1 MTKESKFD
9 QKWMENLTAYV
20 DYVKLNYRFPGNQTV
35 YQDHKIGYWIANQI
49 SAKKKGCLEVERK
62 RLLDCFM
69 PPWDKTQKEKQQY
82 LDMLLKADWKMH
94 VPAGKHSLFKIA
106 GFEYTHNMR
115 QLHLSGIH
123 TCEAYIMFI
132 AKKNVS
138 KEKLCSMYCKIYPFL
153 TESTALFLC
162 ALFDIRYKDLSD
174 PEKMD
179 AFFLQFPYP
188 TKRHTEKRIQKLLLK
203 LSKKQR
209 IIVEKKLG
217 LYGKPMSYHS
227 IGEEYQLTR
236 ESIRQQYMKALAY
249 LRTPKSQNL
258 LLMTETD
265 LDLYFLSPLTKGI
278 LYRNNIYT
286 VKQMNELCRNHKELK
301 ILPSY
306 PVYRQSVMEEIT
318 HNLNIDRKNT
328 TPLDTYQLSFRS
340 YNALRRFGISNYG
353 ELLEYC
359 GKEPEKRLLQIS
371 GLGKG
376 SVQEICQKLG
386 LPKEEGVQ
394 DDNRK

>member
-1 MTKESKFD
+1 MTIESKFD

-20 DYVKLNYRFPGNQTV
+20 DYVKSNYRFPGNQTI
-35 YQDHKIGYWIANQI
+35 YQGHKIGYWIANQI
-49 SAKKKGCLEVERK
+49 SARKRNCLAEERK

-69 PPWDKTQKEKQQY
+69 PPWDKTKKEKQQY
-82 LDMLLKADWKMH
+82 LDMFLKAEWEMH
-94 VPAGKHSLFKIA
+94 VPVGKHSLFKVP
-106 GFEYTHNMR
+106 GFEYTNNMR

-123 TCEAYIMFI
+123 TCEDYIVSM
-132 AKKNVS
+132 ARKNVS
-138 KEKLCSMYCKIYPFL
+138 KEKLCNMYCRIYPFL

-174 PEKMD
+174 PEKME

-188 TKRHTEKRIQKLLLK
+188 TKQHTEKRIQKLLLK

-209 IIVEKKLG
+209 TIVEKKLG
-217 LYGKPMSYHS
+217 LYGEPMSYQA
-227 IGEEYQLTR
+227 IGEMYQLTR
-236 ESIRQQYMKALAY
+236 EAIRQQYMKALSY
-249 LRTPKSQNL
+249 LRTPKSQKL

-278 LYRNNIYT
+278 LYRNGIHT
-286 VKQMNELCRNHKELK
+286 VKQMNEVCYEDKKLG
-301 ILPSY
+301 ILPSC
-306 PVYRQSVMEEIT
+306 PACRDSVLEEIT
-318 HNLNIDRKNT
+318 HNLSIDRKNT

-353 ELLEYC
+353 ELREYC
-359 GKEPEKRLLQIS
+359 GAYPEKRLLEIP

-376 SVQEICQKLG
+376 SVQEICQKAV
-386 LPKEEGVQ
+386 LPKEGVQ
-394 DDNRK
+394 DDYRK

>member
-9 QKWMENLTAYV
+9 QKWMENLTVYV
-20 DYVKLNYRFPGNQTV
+20 DYIKKNFRFPTNSTT

-123 TCEAYIMFI
+123 TCEDYIVSM
-132 AKKNVS
+132 ARKNVS

-162 ALFDIRYKDLSD
+162 ALFDIRYKDLSN
-174 PEKMD
+174 PEKME
-179 AFFLQFPYP
+179 AFFLQFPYS
-188 TKRHTEKRIQKLLLK
+188 TTADGEERIQKLLLK

-209 IIVEKKLG
+209 TVVEKKLG
-217 LYGKPMSYHS
+217 LYGEPMSYQAIEEEFQIS
-227 IGEEYQLTR
+227 GEA
-236 ESIRQQYMKALAY
+236 IRQQYMKALAY
-249 LRTPKSQNL
+249 LRTPKSQKF

-278 LYRNNIYT
+278 LYRNNIRT
-286 VKQMNELCRNHKELK
+286 NEHLAGISQNDVKLK
-301 ILPSY
+301 VLPNNSANREY
-306 PVYRQSVMEEIT
+306 VLKEIT
-318 HNLNIDRKNT
+318 CRLGISKKNT
-328 TPLDTYQLSFRS
+328 TPLERYKLSCRS

-359 GKEPEKRLLQIS
+359 GKEPEKRFLQIS

-386 LPKEEGVQ
+386 LSRIE
-394 DDNRK
+394 DY

>member
-1 MTKESKFD
+1 MIKESKFD
-9 QKWMENLTAYV
+9 QKWMENLTVYV
-20 DYVKLNYRFPGNQTV
+20 DYVKSNYRFPSSQTV

-49 SAKKKGCLEVERK
+49 SAKKKGCLLEERK

-69 PPWDKTQKEKQQY
+69 SPWDKTKKEKQQY
-82 LDMLLKADWKMH
+82 LDMILKAEWEMH
-94 VPAGKHSLFKIA
+94 VPAGEHSLFKVPE
-106 GFEYTHNMR
+106 FEYTHNMR

-123 TCEAYIMFI
+123 TCEDYIVFT

-138 KEKLCSMYCKIYPFL
+138 KEKLCNMYCKIYPFL

-174 PEKMD
+174 PEKME

-209 IIVEKKLG
+209 TIVEKKLG
-217 LYGKPMSYHS
+217 LYGKPMSYQA
-227 IGEEYQLTR
+227 IGEMYQLTR
-236 ESIRQQYMKALAY
+236 EAIRQQYMKALSY
-249 LRTPKSQNL
+249 LRTPKSQKL

-265 LDLYFLSPLTKGI
+265 LDLYFLSPLAKGI
-278 LYRNNIYT
+278 LYRNNIHT
-286 VKQMNELCRNHKELK
+286 NEHLAGISQNDAKLK
-301 ILPSY
+301 VLPNN
-306 PVYRQSVMEEIT
+306 SVNREYVLKEIT
-318 HNLNIDRKNT
+318 CSLGISKKNT
-328 TPLDTYQLSFRS
+328 TPLEHYKLSCRS

-359 GKEPEKRLLQIS
+359 GKEPEKRLLQVP

-386 LPKEEGVQ
+386 LSRIE
-394 DDNRK
+394 DY

>member
-9 QKWMENLTAYV
+9 QKWMENLTVYV
-20 DYVKLNYRFPGNQTV
+20 DYIKKNFRFPTSSTT

-123 TCEAYIMFI
+123 TCEDYIVSM
-132 AKKNVS
+132 ARKNVS

-153 TESTALFLC
+153 TESTAVFLC
-162 ALFDIRYKDLSD
+162 ALFDIRYKDLSN

-203 LSKKQR
+203 LSEKQR
-209 IIVEKKLG
+209 TILEKKLG
-217 LYGKPMSYHS
+217 LYGKPMSYQA

-236 ESIRQQYMKALAY
+236 GAIRQQYMKALAY
-249 LRTPKSQNL
+249 LRTPKSQKL

-278 LYRNNIYT
+278 LYRNNIRT
-286 VKQMNELCRNHKELK
+286 NEHLAGISQDDVKLK
-301 ILPSY
+301 VLPNNSANREY
-306 PVYRQSVMEEIT
+306 VLKEIT
-318 HNLNIDRKNT
+318 CSLGISKKNT
-328 TPLDTYQLSFRS
+328 TPLERYKLSCRS

-386 LPKEEGVQ
+386 LSRIE
-394 DDNRK
+394 DY